1 MSESGL
7 KLTKK
12 QVRWLK
18 ALKRVRHEMIPLLE
32 LFAAVDDVFTE
43 ADAFQSDHIHQSL
56 GRIHR
61 QWKETRTAL
70 DPDFDPENYPK
81 RPRLR
86 KRGVVRKG
94 LALEA
99 LTSSMATT
107 SISEK
112 SRKKS
117 GSKEKRSASRSA
129 RTARSSGRASDGR

>member
-7 KLTKK
+7 NLTKR

-43 ADAFQSDHIHQSL
+43 ADAFQSEHIHQSL

-61 QWKETRTAL
+61 QWKETRAAL

-81 RPRLR
+81 RQRSTT
-86 KRGVVRKG
+86 RGGIRKG
-94 LALEA
+94 LALDS
-99 LTSSMATT
+99 LMSSMERI
-107 SISEK
+107 SISEA
-112 SRKKS
+112 SRKKKGKS
-117 GSKEKRSASRSA
+117 GKRKQ
-129 RTARSSGRASDGR
+129 